1 MLICIGCSWTYGNE
15 IPETDCFNYA
25 YPVHLGKLLNKKVV
39 NLGMPG
45 GSNENHL
52 VNFITYVANNE
63 IPKDTIA
70 VFQTTEF
77 VRKLGFKRS
86 SLTNYFRG
94 KFIKASD
101 WVDRENYWLSLHT
114 GAPDDKR
121 YKDFGLSWKSYITNQ
136 MCDEELVHRNFIQ
149 FYKFQLI
156 CNGLGIKYF
165 IKPGWIHPAHAVRHK
180 IENHKLLSISNGMD
194 WNNISKVPMI
204 QHIFDKTGYN
214 YKEHFDWE
222 NMQGPKPKKFK
233 DNVEDYMH
241 FFHPTKKG
249 HKLIAEHMYE
259 EII

>member
-52 VNFITYVANNE
+52 VNFITYVANNK
-63 IPKDTIA
+63 IPKDTVA

-77 VRKLGFKRS
+77 VRKLGFKQS

-94 KFIKASD
+94 KLVKASD

-121 YKDFGLSWKSYITNQ
+121 YKDFGLSWKSYIVNQ
-136 MCDEELVHRNFIQ
+136 MCD
-149 FYKFQLI
+149 YY
-156 CNGLGIKYF
+156 CNLRILSTCTCCRITKCDTDATA
-165 IKPGWIHPAHAVRHK
+165 AHYTGT
-180 IENHKLLSISNGMD
+180 SI
-194 WNNISKVPMI
+194 MI
-204 QHIFDKTGYN
+204 
-214 YKEHFDWE
+214 
-222 NMQGPKPKKFK
+222 
-233 DNVEDYMH
+233 
-241 FFHPTKKG
+241 
-249 HKLIAEHMYE
+249 
-259 EII
+259 